1 MSILINSLRFWD
13 EEDYPQGHIC
23 MYVYEILSIL
33 SSAHAWTSVILA
45 GERDIA
51 VVNLLRVLARMR
63 EQVIKCK
70 KSYQFAIGRGL
81 NLLYYK

>member
-45 GERDIA
+45 GERDSRRQSTTSFGENA
-51 VVNLLRVLARMR
+51 GT
-63 EQVIKCK
+63 
-70 KSYQFAIGRGL
+70 SYQM
-81 NLLYYK
+81 